1 MNYNNNFQNNRSMN
15 VAINVIK
22 KDKVFLFLPVR
33 DVEKGKLQEYYERI
47 RNYIALQF
55 PQKPYSFAIGEDNP
69 FAVFIII
76 DANNDLEDVQK
87 YRSI

>member
-1 MNYNNNFQNNRSMN
+1 MN

-22 KDKVFLFLPVR
+22 KDKVFLFLPDR

-55 PQKPYSFAIGEDNP
+55 PQKSYSFAIGEGNP
-69 FAVFIII
+69 FAVFVII